1 MNRELR
7 RLQEKEEKRAKDRRA
22 QMMAQRRRK
31 ERVGIRQFVSEV
43 RTELRRV
50 AWPGRRE
57 VVTFTLV
64 TLITSGAVTLF
75 TLGLD
80 IGFKEG
86 ILALLEL
93 R

>member
-22 QMMAQRRRK
+22 QTMAQRRRK
-31 ERVGIRQFVSEV
+31 ERVGIRQFISEV

-64 TLITSGAVTLF
+64 TLITSGVVTLF

-86 ILALLEL
+86 ILSLLEL

>member
-22 QMMAQRRRK
+22 QMMAQRHRK
-31 ERVGIRQFVSEV
+31 ERVGFRQFVSEV

-64 TLITSGAVTLF
+64 TLITAGFVTLF

-80 IGFKEG
+80 ISLKRGV
-86 ILALLEL
+86 LALLEL